1 MLIFVISFCAFALL
15 DVLSKTF
22 VFLGENGVIIP
33 NLFSVYKTINTG
45 AGWGFLS
52 GAGVFARIFFC
63 ALAVAVLVI
72 VIVWFFRRRDNNKF
86 LAISLGMFCGGV
98 FGNLYDRAV
107 YGGVRDFI
115 SFDLINAPFFNTS
128 FNLADAFIT
137 VGAVLLLVWF
147 LKNYK
152 TLDEEAESE
161 AKTQRDTPSAAEGE
175 AKNEDKAK

>member
-15 DVLSKTF
+15 DVLTKTF

-52 GAGVFARIFFC
+52 DAGVFARIFFC
-63 ALAVAVLVI
+63 ALSVAVLTLL
-72 VIVWFFRRRDNNKF
+72 IVWFFRRRDNNKF

-137 VGAVLLLVWF
+137 VGAVLLLIWF
-147 LKNYK
+147 IKDYK
-152 TLDEEAESE
+152 IS
-161 AKTQRDTPSAAEGE
+161 E
-175 AKNEDKAK
+175 AKNEDNAK